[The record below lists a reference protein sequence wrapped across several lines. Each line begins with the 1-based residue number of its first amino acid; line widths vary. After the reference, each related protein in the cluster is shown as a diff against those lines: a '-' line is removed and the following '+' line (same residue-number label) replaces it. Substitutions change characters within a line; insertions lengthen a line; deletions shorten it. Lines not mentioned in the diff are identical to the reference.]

1 MLLDALRGARP
12 DAIALVDGR
21 RTVSYGALPSLL
33 EHEIEWLRAGGA
45 ERHAVLADNGVPW
58 ALADLA
64 LHAGAMLAV
73 PLPGSFTAAQMTHAL
88 DDAGVDAVLTDDVP
102 VLQKLLPGWRRDGAS
117 PISGL
122 HRFGRQLDSASRP
135 VAPAGTRKITYT
147 SGSTANP
154 KGVCLSGPALEA
166 IAESVAGATREL
178 AIDRHL
184 CILPLA
190 TLLENVAGL
199 YAPLLRGATCVLP
212 PSSVTGMSYGGMDAT
227 RLLGTLSREQPNSLI
242 LVPEL
247 LQVLV
252 IAAEGGWP
260 PPVSL
265 RFVAVGGAK
274 VSRELLAR
282 ADAVGI
288 PVHEGYGLSECASVV
303 CLNTPAARRAG
314 TVGRP
319 LPHVRVRVDAA
330 GQVHVA
336 GNTMLGYLGEAPRA
350 PLDEIATGDLGAFDA
365 DGYLQLHGRSGNRF
379 ITSFGRNVSPEWVEC
394 EISQRLCGR
403 PVLVHGESRPYVV
416 ALVGA
421 SADDAADAAVEA
433 AIDAANAALPNYA
446 QVRRWARAPGAFT
459 FADGTLTANG
469 RLRRREI
476 HSRLGALL
484 DELYRAELA
493 S

>member
-1 MLLDALRGARP
+1 M
-12 DAIALVDGR
+12 
-21 RTVSYGALPSLL
+21 
-33 EHEIEWLRAGGA
+33 
-45 ERHAVLADNGVPW
+45 
-58 ALADLA
+58 
-64 LHAGAMLAV
+64 
-73 PLPGSFTAAQMTHAL
+73 
-88 DDAGVDAVLTDDVP
+88 
-102 VLQKLLPGWRRDGAS
+102 
-117 PISGL
+117 
-122 HRFGRQLDSASRP
+122 
-135 VAPAGTRKITYT
+135 
-147 SGSTANP
+147 
-154 KGVCLSGPALEA
+154 CLSGPALEA

-212 PSSVTGMSYGGMDAT
+212 PSSVTGMSYGGLDAT

-252 IAAEGGWP
+252 IAAERGWQ

-394 EISQRLCGR
+394 EISQRLGGR

-421 SADDAADAAVEA
+421 SADDASDAAVEA